1 MKFRTKVVNTT
12 KEITIDGRTETVP
25 VSEEQKIPLV
35 PRDWDT
41 ITTHAAFALVGVLTL
56 VAIVW
61 STISIGQLLG
71 GGVGFLAAVLFDISW
86 AVCLILE
93 WKARFDS
100 SKRKFPRNLG
110 WALLTVTMFF
120 IGWHGVMLDSIPLA
134 VVGAA
139 VSLFAKV
146 LWLAIMRF
154 VDRELNPDHQAWVN
168 AVISKSNAQLA
179 VAEVLRQVA
188 LADDKAVAL
197 KLAIEANRMGII
209 GAEQV
214 PDMSGQSPDTVPV
227 APANGSGVS
236 GGLSNGNV
244 LTGSGVLRTLSAE
257 QIDEIKAAASTAALV
272 RTLSGAG
279 VRTLPEIME
288 VVRDLN
294 LPHKESTIDRNLR
307 GRGAK
312 TS

>member
-100 SKRKFPRNLG
+100 SKRRFPRNLG
-110 WALLTVTMFF
+110 WALLVVTMFF
-120 IGWHGVMLDSIPLA
+120 IGWHGVTLDSTPLA

-197 KLAIEANRMGII
+197 KLAIEANRAGIV
-209 GAEQV
+209 GVEQLR
-214 PDMSGQSPDTVPV
+214 SSSEQ
-227 APANGSGVS
+227 APEPIGSGS
-236 GGLSNGNV
+236 EQAPDGGSSSV
-244 LTGSGVLRTLSAE
+244 LTGPNAAPIGSAPAPTMAERARELLRSGLPKDLARQTILNEMPDANPDSV
-257 QIDEIKAAASTAALV
+257 KAAVNRAAAKMN
-272 RTLSGAG
+272 GG
-279 VRTLPEIME
+279 
-288 VVRDLN
+288 
-294 LPHKESTIDRNLR
+294 
-307 GRGAK
+307 GK